1 MGCIVAF
8 TCPCGRPKNHGDRTS
23 VAYSILDIYKSTCV
37 RVCSYKIRNLC
48 WKSEICKIRNSN
60 YNCRHSKLVHGAS
73 LLSPVIQ
80 FPPGSQNLVC
90 IKGPHL
96 ILNSL
101 RHSTNYLKYSLNQ
114 SSLHSA
120 FIKGHMDVYV
130 TMRSE
135 IFAGNLKFV
144 AKIRNPIIQLPCH
157 SKLVYGAKLTV

>member
-1 MGCIVAF
+1 MDV
-8 TCPCGRPKNHGDRTS
+8 S
-23 VAYSILDIYKSTCV
+23 VTI
-37 RVCSYKIRNLC
+37 
-48 WKSEICKIRNSN
+48 KSETFAGNLKFVKSETPITTAVTVNWSMGPN
-60 YNCRHSKLVHGAS
+60 

-120 FIKGHMDVYV
+120 FVKGHMDVYV